1 MSQGASVKE
10 SAVVDSGSGSVRPKR
25 KLSKRPAKRY
35 ESGNARQK
43 GRTERLRE
51 DVARL
56 GLDGMV
62 PRRIT
67 RSVAK
72 CFDKLDRAEAEDY
85 KGKLERKYGLLKKP
99 WERVEMAGHIH
110 PSSSSDDELG
120 HAVSPKYTRSLFD
133 LSPGHLKDDN
143 DDAEEE
149 EGNTTIVA
157 KKPKKEE

>member
-1 MSQGASVKE
+1 MK
-10 SAVVDSGSGSVRPKR
+10 
-25 KLSKRPAKRY
+25 KLA
-35 ESGNARQK
+35 
-43 GRTERLRE
+43 RTEKLRE
-51 DVARL
+51 DIARL
-56 GLDGMV
+56 GLDGLR
-62 PRRIT
+62 PRKVT

-72 CFDKLDRAEAEDY
+72 CFDRLDRAEAEDY

-110 PSSSSDDELG
+110 PSSSSDDKLG

-143 DDAEEE
+143 DDDVEEE